1 MTKTFDD
8 EERNLD
14 LELISTAGKY
24 CVRFAVHKDCL
35 GPAELLLSF
44 SIHTEI
50 WKSRVHSR

>member
-50 WKSRVHSR
+50 WKSRVHSG